1 MTFFDNRILVL
12 YNLKTHKHAVPRDKL
27 LADTFCNDHE
37 LRCTFADTLIKKCLS
52 QEKNVLRFGCIIEVV
67 FSLCN
72 MKIGRVRH
80 FARLDYFARAMAC
93 GANCFLSVVSHTY
106 CQELEAAFKETFCV
120 IN

>member
-1 MTFFDNRILVL
+1 MLFPYRFYFFVLVSCCF
-12 YNLKTHKHAVPRDKL
+12 L
-27 LADTFCNDHE
+27 LFPVIANALACWFVWQKISYT
-37 LRCTFADTLIKKCLS
+37 
-52 QEKNVLRFGCIIEVV
+52 
-67 FSLCN
+67 SLCN

-93 GANCFLSVVSHTY
+93 DANCFLSVVSHTC